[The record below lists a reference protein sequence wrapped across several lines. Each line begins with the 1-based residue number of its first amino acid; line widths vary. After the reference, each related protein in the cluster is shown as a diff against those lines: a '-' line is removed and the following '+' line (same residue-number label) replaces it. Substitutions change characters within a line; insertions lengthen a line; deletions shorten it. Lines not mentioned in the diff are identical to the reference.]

1 MLFKMYLVTRLC
13 VCVTCC
19 SVPSCCCN
27 AASAVYSSNKYFQLT
42 KRNFRY
48 PRHSGTLLLIINENF
63 ILVHRTVA
71 MGAISGIAIFTQTH
85 VRAWVVY
92 TVGILTAQAIT
103 ITTFVDVCTRTPI
116 TIKTEKT
123 GAFVRTHF
131 VRALSILVAHIS
143 FSPTLVNVKAG
154 ESVPKEPIATSAVI
168 RAYNIAAKCMLTAIV
183 FLLHAF
189 IDIFARPSIPL
200 KSSKTSAVVEPDG
213 ISA

>member
-1 MLFKMYLVTRLC
+1 M
-13 VCVTCC
+13 
-19 SVPSCCCN
+19 P
-27 AASAVYSSNKYFQLT
+27 
-42 KRNFRY
+42 
-48 PRHSGTLLLIINENF
+48 
-63 ILVHRTVA
+63 
-71 MGAISGIAIFTQTH
+71 
-85 VRAWVVY
+85 
-92 TVGILTAQAIT
+92 
-103 ITTFVDVCTRTPI
+103 
-116 TIKTEKT
+116 
-123 GAFVRTHF
+123 
-131 VRALSILVAHIS
+131 